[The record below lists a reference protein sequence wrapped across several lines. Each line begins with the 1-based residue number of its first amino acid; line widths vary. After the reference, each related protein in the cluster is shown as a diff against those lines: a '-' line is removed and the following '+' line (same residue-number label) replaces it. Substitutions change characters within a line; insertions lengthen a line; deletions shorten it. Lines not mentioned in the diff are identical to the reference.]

1 MLRLILALT
10 ACAALAVGAFL
21 PLVSIAGPFG
31 QRIELSIAGVV
42 QDALSGDGG
51 EDAAPGPEHPR
62 LPGLDELR
70 QQLEG
75 DVRSL
80 DLPIAGPALL
90 VGSLLCLL
98 AHYLLTVPACLWT
111 VVRSGAWRMHLLA
124 ALCGVLFGILF
135 LSGAHLTQEAL
146 NNLRADSLGGKLL
159 ALVSRATSSL
169 YEIRMGIGG
178 WVLAGVALA
187 GAVAGPLALR
197 RAPPPTKDAHG

>member
-1 MLRLILALT
+1 MLRLLLVCT
-10 ACAALAVGAFL
+10 AIASLVVGAIL

-42 QDALSGDGG
+42 QDALAGDGG
-51 EDAAPGPEHPR
+51 EESTPSPERPR

-70 QQLEG
+70 QQLES

-90 VGSLLCLL
+90 IGSLLALL

-111 VVRSGAWRMHLLA
+111 VARSGAWRLHLLA

-135 LSGAHLTQEAL
+135 LAGAHLTQEAI
-146 NNLRADSLGGKLL
+146 NSLRADSLGGKLL

-169 YEIRMGIGG
+169 YEIRMGAGG
-178 WVLAGVALA
+178 WVLAAVALA

-197 RAPPPTKDAHG
+197 RPPTPAKDAQH